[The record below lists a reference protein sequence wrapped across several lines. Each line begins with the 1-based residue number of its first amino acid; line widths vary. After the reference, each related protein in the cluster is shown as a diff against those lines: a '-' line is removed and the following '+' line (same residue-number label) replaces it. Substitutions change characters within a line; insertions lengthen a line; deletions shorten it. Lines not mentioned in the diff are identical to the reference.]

1 LVENDLTPPAR
12 DVLLSVQATRQRDA
26 ARQIYLAMGMDM
38 HKWEVVRDLL
48 VGSNMIKVSAGHL
61 VSLTPN
67 GRDLAVTI
75 NETLQ
80 SEASA

>member
-1 LVENDLTPPAR
+1 MTNDQKIWIASILTTLLEVGNSPA
-12 DVLLSVQATRQRDA
+12 S
-26 ARQIYLAMGMDM
+26 QIYLAMGMDL

-48 VGSNMIKVSAGHL
+48 VGSKMIKVSASHV
-61 VSLTPN
+61 VSLTPD

-75 NETLQ
+75 NNTLQ

>member
-1 LVENDLTPPAR
+1 MTNEQKVWIASILTTLLEVGDSPA
-12 DVLLSVQATRQRDA
+12 S
-26 ARQIYLAMGMDM
+26 QIYLAMGMDM